1 MMNREKVWHAVRAAA
16 DILET
21 RRLVI
26 VGSTVVLL
34 THRNYSAR
42 LALSREVDLFPEDP
56 ALHAEMDYALEEI
69 GLQSAF
75 DVTHGFYVDGVEPA
89 LIKMP
94 ADWQTRART
103 LTSDLAPGV
112 EVILPDLNDIEIGRL
127 VAWRGKDI
135 DWLEEALRTGL
146 RSEERRG
153 GMKWVST
160 CRYRW

>member
-1 MMNREKVWHAVRAAA
+1 MFDWLVFFFLSSRRRH
-16 DILET
+16 T
-21 RRLVI
+21 RCALVTG
-26 VGSTVVLL
+26 VQTC
-34 THRNYSAR
+34 
-42 LALSREVDLFPEDP
+42 ALPI
-56 ALHAEMDYALEEI
+56 YALEEI

-112 EVILPDLNDIEIGRL
+112 EVILPDLNDIALVKL
-127 VAWRGKDI
+127 VAWREKDI

-146 RSEERRG
+146 LDHAAMAGRIEIGRAH
-153 GMKWVST
+153 V
-160 CRYRW
+160 